1 VNNKKIKCFVVPD
14 LVSFCDLEFG
24 ELITEDHISKIPQ
37 YPISEKMGTEAEE
50 LFALVRAN
58 VGKRIVFVE
67 ESEAGVPMSLQ
78 DAIEKAIRQT
88 QFNRK

>member
-1 VNNKKIKCFVVPD
+1 
-14 LVSFCDLEFG
+14 
-24 ELITEDHISKIPQ
+24 
-37 YPISEKMGTEAEE
+37 MGTEAEE